1 MPKMKNGAPD
11 ETRTADLLAR
21 RLGGCVTVSSC
32 VPFKIE
38 MRIAIDTHAIGSR
51 LTGNE
56 RYIANLAEQLL
67 RIDHENE
74 YVFFLV
80 MKKPGANGT
89 AVGPI

>member
-1 MPKMKNGAPD
+1 
-11 ETRTADLLAR
+11 
-21 RLGGCVTVSSC
+21 
-32 VPFKIE
+32 

-80 MKKPGANGT
+80 MKRPAGNGK
-89 AVGPI
+89 AAGLI

>member
-1 MPKMKNGAPD
+1 MGDRAPED
-11 ETRTADLLAR
+11 SRTPGLLAR
-21 RLGGCVTVSSC
+21 RLNGCITVSSC
-32 VPFKIE
+32 LLYEIE
-38 MRIAIDTHAIGSR
+38 MRIAIDTHAIGGR

-80 MKKPGANGT
+80 AKRPGANGT
-89 AVGPI
+89 AAGPI